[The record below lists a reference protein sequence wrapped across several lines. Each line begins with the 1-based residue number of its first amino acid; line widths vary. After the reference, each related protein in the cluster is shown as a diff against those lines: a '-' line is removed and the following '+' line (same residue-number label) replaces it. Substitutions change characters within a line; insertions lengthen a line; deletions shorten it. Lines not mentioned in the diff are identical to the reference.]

1 MILSATYSDYKLAER
16 SPVIYRGEMAACFE
30 QIAQDGF
37 QGVEIHSKDTGSYD
51 AEEVS
56 EVLDRYGLRL
66 TSLGTGLLRQMDGLS
81 LTSDD
86 EACRIRAVQ
95 RLKEFIDF
103 AAHFEDVVVIIGLL
117 RGKMSEADSAEHY
130 WARLSKHLIE
140 CADYATEKHVRLGL
154 EMINRYEADTLNSAQ
169 DGLRYLKELEH
180 PAIGLHLDSY
190 HMNIEEADIRHSL
203 ELSAKQLV
211 HVHLADSDR
220 YYPGH
225 GHMDF
230 KEIFETLGEISYTGA
245 VAVEALSKPDART
258 AGSESVRFLEKY
270 VH

>member
-1 MILSATYSDYKLAER
+1 MILSATYSDYALRER
-16 SPVIYRGEMAACFE
+16 APVLYRGEMASCFE

-37 QGVEIHSKDTGSYD
+37 EGVEIHSKDTGSYD
-51 AEEVS
+51 VDEVKKL
-56 EVLDRYGLRL
+56 LDRYGLRL

-117 RGKMSEADSAEHY
+117 RGKISEVDSSEHY
-130 WARLSKHLIE
+130 WERLSKHLIE
-140 CADYATEKHVRLGL
+140 CADYAMEKHVRLGL
-154 EMINRYEADTLNSAQ
+154 EMINRYEADTLNSTQ
-169 DGLRYLKELEH
+169 DGLHFLEELGH

-190 HMNIEEADIRHSL
+190 HMNIEEADIRRSL
-203 ELSAKQLV
+203 EQAAGKLM
-211 HVHLADSDR
+211 HVHLADNDR

-230 KEIFETLGEISYTGA
+230 QEIFETLDEIGYTGVA
-245 VAVEALSKPDART
+245 AVEALAKPDPRT
-258 AGSESVRFLEKY
+258 AGRESVRYLKKY
-270 VH
+270 MG